1 MDQTIVITNAWLC
14 QIKQKSI
21 NPIFGDLIIDKGTI
35 SDIKVRNPADFMSK
49 SDRGVNANLDAAG
62 RVISVPMINFHEHC
76 YSRLAKGLPLVGS
89 MADFYHI
96 LSNFWWQ
103 VDRALDL
110 DMLRASAQMAALE
123 SIQSGVTYIFDHH
136 ASPQAIRGSLM
147 TIAEVFAD
155 LGLRGVV
162 CIEVS
167 DRNGPEANE
176 QMLSETKAFNQF
188 YSTNDIKGT
197 IGLHA
202 TFTLSEITLK
212 KARQLVQD
220 LQSGIHIHVCE
231 DLIDRE
237 ENRKAY
243 NETPV
248 QRLHRH
254 GLLNPKSILAH
265 GIHLDEVDYELI
277 KRAQSAIA
285 YNPDSNLNNA
295 VGLPVF
301 SRAPLEI
308 PILTGTDGMHANIA
322 RSLKQLF
329 LLHRHQQNS
338 IDSSIQWLQKIYFDQ
353 LQFVKT
359 FFPDFPSLMIGDRA
373 DLIVWDYVP
382 PTPFST
388 TNFWGHFVY
397 GLLEYPIHSVIMN
410 GRFLMTSKNIKN
422 ALSMRNQIVQQ
433 GQRLYE
439 KLKPM
444 AGRQS

>member
-21 NPIFGDLIIDKGTI
+21 NPIFGDLIINKGTI

-49 SDRGVNANLDAAG
+49 SDRVVNADLDAAG

-76 YSRLAKGLPLVGS
+76 YSRLAKGVPLAGS
-89 MADFYHI
+89 LADFYHI
-96 LSNFWWQ
+96 LNNFWWQ

-110 DMLRASAQMAALE
+110 DMIRASAQMAALE

-136 ASPQAIRGSLM
+136 ASPQAIRGSLL

-162 CIEVS
+162 CIEAS
-167 DRNGPEANE
+167 DRNGPEASE
-176 QMLSETKAFNQF
+176 EMLAETKAFNQS
-188 YSTNDIKGT
+188 YRTANIKGM

-202 TFTLSEITLK
+202 TFTLSEITLQ

-220 LQSGIHIHVCE
+220 FQSGIHIHVCE
-231 DLIDRE
+231 DPIDRE

-277 KRAQSAIA
+277 TGAQSAIA
-285 YNPDSNLNNA
+285 YNPDSNMNNA

-301 SRAPLEI
+301 SRVPLEI

-353 LQFVKT
+353 LQFVRT
-359 FFPDFPSLMIGDRA
+359 YFPDFPSLMIGDRA
-373 DLIVWDYVP
+373 DLIIWEYVP

-397 GLLEYPIHSVIMN
+397 GLLEYPIHSVMMN
-410 GRFLMTSKNIKN
+410 GRFLMTSKTIMN
-422 ALSMRNQIVQQ
+422 ARSIRNQIVQQ

-439 KLKPM
+439 KLKRITD
-444 AGRQS
+444 RQS